1 MANEKKEFNY
11 GLYAVSVF
19 AIVTVAILIITL
31 FTFKSKYI
39 AFDAEKVAVNYVDSI
54 VQKGDGY
61 NAYKNT
67 LVSKNSK
74 YGDFIREQYMNPV
87 IYPEYKVGEGTDGL
101 KGYNDE
107 SYMSDKTKNDD
118 GSLAGQLA
126 DEMYVY
132 YVQLLETYGWDDYD
146 SFFKNYFAK
155 LAEVRQGIFGDEY
168 LSDEVMFTAL
178 EANVASYGD
187 SLTGTEAVTD
197 EKSGVTTGED
207 TVGFYQTAFG
217 EDYKI
222 SESIKNVEAL
232 NVDAYKTSLDA
243 EMLKTYNVSAD
254 DITEAVAV
262 TVDVVLE
269 DGTAIAQLTVN
280 EVKIGNSWYVDN
292 TNADT
297 SALYPAL
304 AK

>member
-222 SESIKNVEAL
+222 NESIKNVEAL

>member
-87 IYPEYKVGEGTDGL
+87 IYPKYKVGEGTDGL

-222 SESIKNVEAL
+222 NESIKNVEAL